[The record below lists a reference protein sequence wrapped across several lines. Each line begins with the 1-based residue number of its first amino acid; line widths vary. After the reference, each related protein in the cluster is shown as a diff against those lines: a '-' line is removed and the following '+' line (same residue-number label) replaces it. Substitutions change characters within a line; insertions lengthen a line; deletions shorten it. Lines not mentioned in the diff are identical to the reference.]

1 MQRKSIFSY
10 RDLIANLPVDEQA
23 FDVKASN
30 WVKQLEDPDFIK
42 LFGDNPF
49 ITLSRRDI
57 KETTEIDLVV
67 LKTIL
72 WGYSSGMRGNHFFNI
87 YKGQMGAICSILRKI
102 ESPCSPEAFE
112 EAHKELRKIKS
123 LGLSTYS
130 KLLYFL
136 GISLVESGCALIL
149 DERII
154 RIFKSQKFEEF
165 NSFNRISIENGY
177 RYYLNYIQRIH
188 ELATQMQLKEDQIE
202 LFLFTFGNNLK

>member
-30 WVKQLEDPDFIK
+30 WVKQLEDHDFIK

-87 YKGQMGAICSILRKI
+87 YKGQMESICSILRKI

-188 ELATQMQLKEDQIE
+188 ELALQMQVKEDQIE